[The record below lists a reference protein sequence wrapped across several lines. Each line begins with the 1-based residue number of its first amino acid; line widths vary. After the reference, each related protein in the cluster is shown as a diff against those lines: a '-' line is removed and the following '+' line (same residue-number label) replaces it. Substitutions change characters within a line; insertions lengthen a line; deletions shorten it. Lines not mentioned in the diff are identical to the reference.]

1 MSEVSLLY
9 TTFPDETTAKSIA
22 HTVVTEKLAACANMM
37 PPMVSIYEWDGKIEE
52 SSETAILF
60 KTTSD
65 RSEALIARIAAL
77 HPYEVP
83 AIIGWPA
90 GISHAPF
97 ADWVIKQTK

>member
-9 TTFPDETTAKSIA
+9 TTFPDETTAKAIA
-22 HTVVTEKLAACANMM
+22 HNVVTEKLAACANMM
-37 PPMVSIYEWDGKIEE
+37 APMVSIYEWDDKIEE
-52 SSETAILF
+52 NSEVAILF

-65 RSEALIARIAAL
+65 RSQALIARIVAL

-97 ADWVIKQTK
+97 AAWVTQQTK